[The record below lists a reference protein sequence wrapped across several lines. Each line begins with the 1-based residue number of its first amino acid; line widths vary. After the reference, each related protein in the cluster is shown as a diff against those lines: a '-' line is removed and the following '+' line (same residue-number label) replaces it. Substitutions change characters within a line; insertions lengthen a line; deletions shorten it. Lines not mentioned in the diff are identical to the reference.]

1 MTITKASNTLTY
13 KSAQSVNE
21 TFNTIAQK
29 YSLTAAQNAQGALSY
44 SVNSQ
49 KNSSGTAVSY
59 FSVSGTT
66 LTTAANTPVG
76 TYKVVVRAAAG
87 RQ

>member
-1 MTITKASNTLTY
+1 M
-13 KSAQSVNE
+13 
-21 TFNTIAQK
+21 
-29 YSLTAAQNAQGALSY
+29 SY